1 MPQRSSGVSRGGAAS
16 SENAGM
22 SSERGVR
29 NPSAESPR
37 VPGEG
42 FSSQGKSGAKA
53 RPKGVVDAQL
63 VDIPVPPCSRQAQ
76 ERRRGGCFLRG
87 TISPSSWR
95 VAEGGRRR
103 VGEPGR
109 WLSPGKSVGGFR

>member
-1 MPQRSSGVSRGGAAS
+1 MLRSVGVNRRGALS

-42 FSSQGKSGAKA
+42 YSPQGESGAKA
-53 RPKGVVDAQL
+53 RPRGVVDAQL

-76 ERRRGGCFLRG
+76 ESQRGGCFLREA
-87 TISPSSWR
+87 ILPSVWR
-95 VAEGGRRR
+95 VADGGRRR
-103 VGEPGR
+103 ISDPGR
-109 WLSPGKSVGGFR
+109 WSSPGKQVGGSR

>member
-1 MPQRSSGVSRGGAAS
+1 MSQRSDGVSRRGASS

-42 FSSQGKSGAKA
+42 YSPQGKSGAKA

-76 ERRRGGCFLRG
+76 ELQRGGCSLRG
-87 TISPSSWR
+87 AISPSGWR
-95 VAEGGRRR
+95 VTEGGRRR

-109 WLSPGKSVGGFR
+109 WLSPGKRVGGSR

>member
-1 MPQRSSGVSRGGAAS
+1 
-16 SENAGM
+16 M

-63 VDIPVPPCSRQAQ
+63 VNIPVPPCTRQVQ
-76 ERRRGGCFLRG
+76 EWQRRGC
-87 TISPSSWR
+87 SPSGER
-95 VAEGGRRR
+95 TDRAAGG
-103 VGEPGR
+103 
-109 WLSPGKSVGGFR
+109 